1 MCSVGTAFLCV
12 ADSRHRCPDSVHW
25 GSSVALVHSRCCVCC
40 HPVDTGHP
48 GSRRA
53 QGPPPPV
60 LPVSPAWSPLLCSA
74 PGAPPGL
81 PSCLF
86 MRSRVHEASEAG
98 HTSSWVPGRTAP
110 WLGDGH
116 GCWSGGAPAEML
128 GGSAHLLAQACSLP
142 FSELTWSPGLPSGSL
157 PGPEK
162 FGPLEKA
169 PPRLH
174 PPRPAV
180 CPRASTAP
188 PHSSLGGG

>member
-1 MCSVGTAFLCV
+1 MCSVGTTFLCV
-12 ADSRHRCPDSVHW
+12 ADSQRRCPDSVHW

-40 HPVDTGHP
+40 HPGDTGRP

-98 HTSSWVPGRTAP
+98 HTSSWVPGRTA
-110 WLGDGH
+110 
-116 GCWSGGAPAEML
+116 
-128 GGSAHLLAQACSLP
+128 HLLAQACSLP
-142 FSELTWSPGLPSGSL
+142 FSELTWSPALPSGSL
-157 PGPEK
+157 PGPEQ
-162 FGPLEKA
+162 FGPLGKA
-169 PPRLH
+169 PRRLH

-188 PHSSLGGG
+188 RTAPSEAGESLCVRTQPLFNHNCVAQ